1 MQGLPPGV
9 PDLTFVAAR
18 LFDFLGQII
27 AAIAIVLG
35 LKFALRS
42 PLGEAWAERFRE
54 RTRRR
59 FGSSATDPGADR
71 RVAGVEEGMTQ
82 LRGEGAALA
91 ERLDF
96 AEGLRSHHR
105 QQQCGAGPRL
115 PATTAR

>member
-1 MQGLPPGV
+1 MQGPLPPV
-9 PDLTFVAAR
+9 LPDMTFVAAR

-27 AAIAIVLG
+27 AAIAIVVG

-59 FGSSATDPGADR
+59 FGGSATDPGATA
-71 RVAGVEEGMTQ
+71 RVAGLEEELTQ
-82 LRGEGAALA
+82 VRGEVAELA

-96 AEGLRSHHR
+96 AERLLSQHR
-105 QQQCGAGPRL
+105 QQKLGAGQ
-115 PATTAR
+115 

>member
-71 RVAGVEEGMTQ
+71 RVAGLEEEMKEG
-82 LRGEGAALA
+82 RGEGGGVG

-96 AEGLRSHHR
+96 AERLLSQHR
-105 QQQCGAGPRL
+105 QQQVGAGQ
-115 PATTAR
+115 

>member
-1 MQGLPPGV
+1 MQGLPPGL
-9 PDLTFVAAR
+9 PDMTFVAVR

-27 AAIAIVLG
+27 AAIAIVMG

-59 FGSSATDPGADR
+59 FGGSATDPGADR
-71 RVAGVEEGMTQ
+71 RVAGLEEEMTQ
-82 LRGEGAALA
+82 LRGEVAELA

-96 AEGLRSHHR
+96 AERLLSQHR
-105 QQQCGAGPRL
+105 QQQLGAGQ
-115 PATTAR
+115 

>member
-1 MQGLPPGV
+1 M
-9 PDLTFVAAR
+9 TFLAVR

-27 AAIAIVLG
+27 AAIGIVVG
-35 LKFALRS
+35 LRFALRS

-71 RVAGVEEGMTQ
+71 RVAGLEEELTQ
-82 LRGEGAALA
+82 LRGEVAELA

-96 AEGLRSHHR
+96 AERLLSQHR
-105 QQQCGAGPRL
+105 QQQLGAGQ
-115 PATTAR
+115 

>member
-9 PDLTFVAAR
+9 PDMTFVAVR

-27 AAIAIVLG
+27 AAIAIVVG

-59 FGSSATDPGADR
+59 FGGSGTDPGADR
-71 RVAGVEEGMTQ
+71 RVTGLEAEMTQ
-82 LRGEGAALA
+82 LRGEVAELA

-96 AEGLRSHHR
+96 AERLLSQHR
-105 QQQCGAGPRL
+105 QQQLGAGQ
-115 PATTAR
+115 